1 MEIYNELVGPKQED
15 QESILRDQTVDGK
28 MLYEAF
34 LDPQTLSWSK
44 EEVEEAK
51 NKLIEMQNKHPE
63 IIQMCA
69 RKSIDECRSEIA
81 NAA

>member
-1 MEIYNELVGPKQED
+1 MENYNELVGSRPED
-15 QESILRDQTVDGK
+15 KELVLQDQTADGK

-34 LDPQTLSWSK
+34 LNPEALSWSK

-51 NKLIEMQNKHPE
+51 NKLIEMQTVHPE

-69 RKSIDECRSEIA
+69 HKNIDECRSDIA